1 MTDASTKTQPILR
14 PILEDS
20 VTRREKIRQA
30 TIQGLGKAFPMKAG
44 KWTVELSDARV
55 EPREF
60 SSRDQKMAI
69 LEGRTLSER
78 VRGNLTV
85 RDAQGAIASHAP
97 GFTLLHLPYFT
108 PRHTFILDGTEYSVS
123 NQLRTK
129 PGVYVRRRGNEEL
142 EASFNMSKG
151 SNFKILMEPEKG
163 LLYMQPGSTT
173 ARIALYPV
181 LRALDVPHQDVA
193 KSWGTQIAAINR
205 DAFRSPDAHV
215 SRLYE
220 ALIHPNKRNH
230 ATPEARA
237 GAIREYLDAT
247 SMDPEVNRATLGSP
261 FDKASGSAMLAASN
275 KILEVHRKA
284 ADVDDRD
291 SLSFK
296 TFHSVDDFIR
306 ERLQLDA
313 RAMRSKL
320 GWKLEASRGAIK
332 DALPAAPLTRAV
344 TGFLTTSAL
353 SAVPMQINP
362 MELVDEASRVTLL
375 GEGAISSERAIPI
388 EARDVHPTHLAI
400 IDPTRVPESFKVGVD
415 LRLGI
420 GTRRDDQGNL
430 YAPVKNVRTGK
441 DEYLKAA
448 DMAKAVIAFPGSDL
462 SAGKIVDVMKDGS
475 VQRVASSVVTHQIRH
490 ASDMYGA
497 TTNLLPLLNGMQ
509 GNRALMA
516 SKHQGQALPLIRREA
531 PLVQVESWNPGVS
544 VEREMVR
551 LIVPTAPV
559 AGRIDKIDADY
570 VHFVPHETKQ
580 GSVRYFHG
588 SPFPLTSLR
597 AGSYVTPFQ
606 EDALRFGIPWSS
618 SNLENRGGTDG
629 RPPLNLV
636 FKPGQQPPD
645 APVYVYEVHGDVK
658 PALTNTGA
666 DYDWNHTTVEDSPLT
681 LAETHPSWMYALT
694 AERTKRAADAMKLH
708 YDRDLPLAAKTY
720 LDNRLIVK
728 EGDVVRAGQPLAES
742 NFTKDGVLA
751 LGTNLRVA
759 YMPYRGLN
767 TNDGIVV
774 SQGAADKL
782 TSEHMFHHV
791 LSKAGDIETSR
802 EKHRAYFGGRYT
814 AKQYDALDESG
825 VVRPGTV
832 LQKGD
837 PIMVGVRRETTSGDA
852 ALLGKLSKSL
862 VKPYA
867 EVVETW
873 AHDHPGT
880 VADVSKTRERHSAT
894 VKTYETLQVGD
905 KLSNRFGAK
914 GVVAKIIPNEQMI
927 QDEKGRPI
935 DVILTS
941 AGIITRINPAQ
952 LVEASLGKVA
962 EHRGEPILIPQF
974 ADRDAVAHA
983 KSLLKANGLSDKET
997 VIDPMTGKSIP
1008 GVFVG
1013 KSYFL
1018 KLFKTTDSNWAAHGA
1033 ERYDYNQQPARGG
1046 DDGAKGIGKMEFDG
1060 LVAHNARA
1068 VLRESAAIKSQRNDE
1083 FWRSVQLG
1091 TPAPAPRTPF
1101 AYDKLHTMLAGA
1113 GIKVSKQGSRL
1124 ALGPLTD
1131 ADVERMSS
1139 GALPEPAKM
1148 VRAKD
1153 LRPEVGGM
1161 FDPARTGGMAGT
1173 KWSHVELSESIVN
1186 PVFEEPVRRLL
1197 GLTHKEFTERTGR
1210 GGEWFRSE
1218 LGRIDV
1224 PARLEELRERSR
1236 HLRGA
1241 ALDDAVKQ
1249 AKYLAALQTHG
1260 LKPADAYVLSKVPV
1274 TPPVIRPILPLKDGR
1289 LQVGDANLLYR
1300 DAFLAND
1307 RLRESTDVL
1316 PSSELHAPRRHLYDA
1331 VSALFG
1337 VGDPVSPGVERRG
1350 AKGYIAT
1357 VTGSRPGS
1365 GFFQSKLM
1373 KRQQDVSGR
1382 ATIAPDPTLS
1392 MDEIGVPTDMLWGMY
1407 AKFVIG
1413 RLVRRGYS
1421 AIDAQKLVEDKAPI
1435 AKDELINESRE
1446 RPVMVNRAPSL
1457 TRHNI
1462 IGAYPRL
1469 TEGKTITLNPFAER
1483 GTNADYDGDAMQ
1495 IHAPVTPAGVEDVKR
1510 MTLSHQIFADRRPG
1524 MLNVAPDMEA
1534 VLGLHRATQSASDR
1548 PAKRFASLQDARAA
1562 YHRGETN
1569 LNDPVH
1575 VGE

>member
-1 MTDASTKTQPILR
+1 MTNASTKTQPILR

-30 TIQGLGKAFPMKAG
+30 AIQGLSKAFPMKAG

-55 EPREF
+55 EPREY

-69 LEGRTLSER
+69 LEGKTLSER
-78 VRGNLTV
+78 VRGDLTV
-85 RDAQGAIASHAP
+85 RDAQGEIASRAP

-142 EASFNMSKG
+142 EAAFNLSKG

-173 ARIALYPV
+173 TKVGLYPV
-181 LRALDVPHQDVA
+181 LRTLDVPHQDIA
-193 KSWGTQIAAINR
+193 KSWGTQVAAINR
-205 DAFRSPDAHV
+205 DAFRSPDAHI

-247 SMDPEVNRATLGSP
+247 SMDPEVNKATLGTS
-261 FDKASGSAMLAASN
+261 FDKASGLSMLAASN
-275 KILEVHRKA
+275 KILEVHRRA

-291 SLSFK
+291 SLAFK
-296 TFHSVDDFIR
+296 TFHSVDDFVR

-313 RAMRSKL
+313 RAMRNKL
-320 GWKLEASRGAIK
+320 GWKLDANRGAIK

-344 TGFLTTSAL
+344 TGFLTTSSL

-362 MELVDEASRVTLL
+362 MELIDEASRVTLL

-430 YAPVKNVRTGK
+430 YAPVKNVQTGK

-448 DMAKAVIAFPGSDL
+448 DMARATVAFSGEDIH
-462 SAGKIVDVMKDGS
+462 AGKSVSVMKNGM
-475 VQRVASSVVTHQIRH
+475 VQRVPAAEVTHQIRH
-490 ASDMYGA
+490 ASDIYGA

-516 SKHQGQALPLIRREA
+516 SKHQGQALPLVRREA
-531 PLVQVESWNPGVS
+531 PLVQVESWNPGTS

-559 AGRIDKIDADY
+559 AGRINKIDSDY
-570 VHFVPHETKQ
+570 VHLSPEGEKRANNV
-580 GSVRYFHG
+580 YYHG
-588 SPFPLTSLR
+588 SPHRLDTLR
-597 AGSYVTPFQ
+597 AGSWVTPYR
-606 EDALRFGIPWSS
+606 EDALRFGVPWSS
-618 SNLENRGGTDG
+618 QDLETHGDTSG
-629 RPPLNLV
+629 RPPFNLV
-636 FKPGQQPPD
+636 FKPGKEPPD
-645 APVYVYEVHGDVK
+645 APVYVYEVNGAVEQAD
-658 PALTNTGA
+658 TNTGKT
-666 DYDWNHTTVEDSPLT
+666 YDWNRRVTHDTPLQ
-681 LAETHPSWMYALT
+681 LIDAHPSWRKAIQ
-694 AERTKRAADAMKLH
+694 ETKIATNTIKLH
-708 YDRDLPLAAKTY
+708 YDHDLPLAAKTY
-720 LDNRLIVK
+720 LDNKLTVK
-728 EGDVVRAGQPLAES
+728 EGDMVHAGQPLAES

-791 LSKAGDIETSR
+791 LSKAGDVETNR

-837 PIMVGVRRETTSGDA
+837 PIMIGVRRETASGDA

-873 AHDHPGT
+873 THDHPGT
-880 VADVSKTRERHSAT
+880 VADVSKTGERHSAT
-894 VKTYETLQVGD
+894 IKTHETLQVGD
-905 KLSNRFGAK
+905 KISNRYGAK
-914 GVVAKIIPNEQMI
+914 GVVAKIVPDVQMI
-927 QDEKGRPI
+927 QDEKGRPV

-952 LVEASLGKVA
+952 IIEASLGKVA
-962 EHRGEPILIPQF
+962 DHKGEPILVPQF
-974 ADRDAVAHA
+974 ARHDAVAYA
-983 KSLLKANGLSDKET
+983 KNLLKANGLSDKET
-997 VIDPMTGKSIP
+997 VVDPATGKSIP

-1083 FWRSVQLG
+1083 FWRSIQLG

-1101 AYDKLHTMLAGA
+1101 AYDKLHAMLAGA
-1113 GIKVSKQGSRL
+1113 GVKISKQGSRL

-1131 ADVERMSS
+1131 ADVTQMSS
-1139 GALPEPAKM
+1139 GALPEPTKM

-1153 LRPEVGGM
+1153 LRPETGGM
-1161 FDPARTGGMAGT
+1161 FDPAKTGGMSGT
-1173 KWSHVELSESIVN
+1173 KWSHVELSEPIVN

-1210 GGEWFRSE
+1210 GGEWFRTE

-1224 PARLEELRERSR
+1224 PARLEELRERSK

-1241 ALDDAVKQ
+1241 ALDDTVKQ

-1260 LKPADAYVLSKVPV
+1260 LKPADAYVISKVPV
-1274 TPPVIRPILPLKDGR
+1274 TPPIIRPILPLKDGR

-1307 RLRESTDVL
+1307 RLQESTAVL

-1331 VSALFG
+1331 ISALFG

-1357 VTGSRPGS
+1357 ITGSRPGS

-1392 MDEIGVPTDMLWGMY
+1392 MDEIGVPEDMLWGMY
-1407 AKFVIG
+1407 SKFVVG
-1413 RLVRRGYS
+1413 RLVKRGYS
-1421 AIDAQKLVEDKAPI
+1421 ALDAQKLVEDKAPI
-1435 AKDELINESRE
+1435 ARDELINESKE

-1462 IGAYPRL
+1462 IGAYPRI
-1469 TEGKTITLNPFAER
+1469 THGKTITLNPFAER

-1534 VLGLHRATQSASDR
+1534 VLGLHRATQSASDQ
-1548 PAKRFASLQDARAA
+1548 PAKRFVSLQDARAA
-1562 YHRGETN
+1562 YHRGEVA
-1569 LNDPVH
+1569 LNDRIH
-1575 VGE
+1575 IGE

>member
-1 MTDASTKTQPILR
+1 MTDASTKTRPVLR

-30 TIQGLGKAFPMKAG
+30 TIQGLGKAFPLKAG
-44 KWTVELSDARV
+44 KWTVELSGARI

-78 VRGNLTV
+78 VRGDLTV
-85 RDAQGAIASHAP
+85 RDAAGEVASRAP

-142 EASFNMSKG
+142 EAAFNLSKG
-151 SNFKILMEPEKG
+151 ANFKVLMEPEKG

-193 KSWGTQIAAINR
+193 RSWGSQVAAINR

-220 ALIHPNKRNH
+220 ALIHPSKRNH

-237 GAIREYLDAT
+237 GAIREYLDST
-247 SMDPEVNRATLGSP
+247 SMDPEVNRVTLGAP
-261 FDKASGSAMLAASN
+261 FDKASGQALLAASN
-275 KILEVHRKA
+275 KILEVHRRA

-344 TGFLTTSAL
+344 TGFLTTSSL

-388 EARDVHPTHLAI
+388 EARDVHPTHLGI

-420 GTRRDDQGNL
+420 GARRDDQGNL
-430 YAPVKNVRTGK
+430 YAPVRNVRTGK
-441 DEYLKAA
+441 DEYLRASE
-448 DMAKAVIAFPGSDL
+448 MARSVVAFPDGGNLRPGSL
-462 SAGKIVDVMKDGS
+462 VSAMKEGS
-475 VQRVASSVVTHQIRH
+475 IQRVPSSEVTHQIRH
-490 ASDMYGA
+490 MSDVYGA

-516 SKHQGQALPLIRREA
+516 SKHQGQALPLVHREA
-531 PLVQVESWNPGVS
+531 PLVQVESWNPGTS

-559 AGRIDKIDADY
+559 AGRVERIDADY
-570 VHFVPHETKQ
+570 VHLSPEGEKQ
-580 GSVRYFHG
+580 AA
-588 SPFPLTSLR
+588 T
-597 AGSYVTPFQ
+597 
-606 EDALRFGIPWSS
+606 E
-618 SNLENRGGTDG
+618 GTI
-629 RPPLNLV
+629 R
-636 FKPGQQPPD
+636 
-645 APVYVYEVHGDVK
+645 
-658 PALTNTGA
+658 
-666 DYDWNHTTVEDSPLT
+666 
-681 LAETHPSWMYALT
+681 
-694 AERTKRAADAMKLH
+694 LH
-708 YDRDLPLAAKTY
+708 YDHDLPLAAKTY
-720 LDNRLIVK
+720 LDNRLTVK

-742 NFTKDGVLA
+742 NFTRDGVLA

-791 LSKAGDIETSR
+791 LSKAGDVETSR
-802 EKHRAYFGGRYT
+802 EKHRAYFGGRYS
-814 AKQYDALDESG
+814 ARQYDALDESG
-825 VVRPGTV
+825 VARPGTV

-837 PIMVGVRRETTSGDA
+837 PIMIGVRRETATGDA
-852 ALLGKLSKSL
+852 ALLGRLSKSL
-862 VKPYA
+862 VQPYA

-873 AHDHPGT
+873 THDHPGI
-880 VADVSKTRERHSAT
+880 VADVSKTGERHSAT
-894 VKTYETLQVGD
+894 IKTHETLQVGD
-905 KLSNRFGAK
+905 KISNRYGAK
-914 GVVAKIIPNEQMI
+914 GVVAKIVPDAQMI
-927 QDEKGRPI
+927 HDEKGRPV

-962 EHRGEPILIPQF
+962 EHRGEPILVPQF
-974 ADRDAVAHA
+974 AERDAVAHA
-983 KSLLKANGLSDKET
+983 KGLLKANGLSDKET
-997 VIDPMTGKSIP
+997 VVDPATGRRIP

-1083 FWRSVQLG
+1083 FWRSIQLG

-1101 AYDKLHTMLAGA
+1101 AYDKLHAMLAGA
-1113 GIKVSKQGSRL
+1113 GVKVSKQGSRL

-1131 ADVERMSS
+1131 ADVTRMSS

-1153 LRPEVGGM
+1153 LRPETGGM

-1173 KWSHVELSESIVN
+1173 KWSHVELSEPIVN

-1197 GLTHKEFTERTGR
+1197 GLTHREFTERTGR
-1210 GGEWFRSE
+1210 GGEWFRAE
-1218 LGRIDV
+1218 LDKIDV
-1224 PARLEELRERSR
+1224 PSRLEELRERSR
-1236 HLRGA
+1236 RLRGA

-1249 AKYLAALQTHG
+1249 AKYLAALQAHG
-1260 LKPADAYVLSKVPV
+1260 LRPADAYVIGKVPV

-1307 RLRESTDVL
+1307 RLREAAEVL
-1316 PSSELHAPRRHLYDA
+1316 PESELHAPRRHLYDA
-1331 VSALFG
+1331 VGALFG

-1357 VTGSRPGS
+1357 ITGSRPGS

-1392 MDEIGVPTDMLWGMY
+1392 MDEIGVPEDMLWGMY
-1407 AKFVIG
+1407 SKFVVG
-1413 RLVRRGYS
+1413 RLVRRGHS
-1421 AIDAQKLVEDKAPI
+1421 ALDAQKLVDDKAPI
-1435 AKDELINESRE
+1435 ARDELINEARE

-1462 IGAYPRL
+1462 IGAYPRI
-1469 TEGKTITLNPFAER
+1469 TQGKTITLNPFAER

-1534 VLGLHRATQSASDR
+1534 VLGLHRATQAASDR
-1548 PAKRFASLQDARAA
+1548 PARRFESLQDARAA
-1562 YHRGETN
+1562 YHRGEIA

>member
-44 KWTVELSDARV
+44 KWTIELSDARV

-78 VRGNLTV
+78 VRGDLTV
-85 RDAQGAIASHAP
+85 RDAGGAVTSHAP

-142 EASFNMSKG
+142 EAAFNLSKG
-151 SNFKILMEPEKG
+151 ANFKVLMEPEKG

-181 LRALDVPHQDVA
+181 LRALDVPHQDIA
-193 KSWGTQIAAINR
+193 KNWGSQVAAINR
-205 DAFRSPDAHV
+205 DAFRSPEAHV
-215 SRLYE
+215 GRLYE
-220 ALIHPNKRNH
+220 ALIHPSKRSH

-237 GAIREYLDAT
+237 SAIREYLDST
-247 SMDPEVNRATLGSP
+247 SMDPEVNKVTLGSP
-261 FDKASGSAMLAASN
+261 FDKASGPAMLAASN
-275 KILEVHRKA
+275 KILEVHRRA

-296 TFHSVDDFIR
+296 TFHSVDDFIK

-344 TGFLTTSAL
+344 TGFLTTSSL

-388 EARDVHPTHLAI
+388 EARDVHPTHLGI

-420 GTRRDDQGNL
+420 GARRDDHGNL
-430 YAPVKNVRTGK
+430 YAPVKNVKTGK
-441 DEYLKAA
+441 DEYLKAS
-448 DMAKAVIAFPGSDL
+448 DMAKSVVAFPDGNLRAGSL
-462 SAGKIVDVMKDGS
+462 VSAMRDGV
-475 VQRVASSVVTHQIRH
+475 VQRVPASEVTHQIRH
-490 ASDMYGA
+490 MSDVYGA

-516 SKHQGQALPLIRREA
+516 SKHQGQALPLVHREA
-531 PLVQVESWNPGVS
+531 PLVQVKSWNPGTS

-551 LIVPTAPV
+551 LIVPTAPI
-559 AGRIDKIDADY
+559 AGRVEKIDADY
-570 VHFVPHETKQ
+570 IH
-580 GSVRYFHG
+580 
-588 SPFPLTSLR
+588 L
-597 AGSYVTPFQ
+597 
-606 EDALRFGIPWSS
+606 
-618 SNLENRGGTDG
+618 
-629 RPPLNLV
+629 
-636 FKPGQQPPD
+636 
-645 APVYVYEVHGDVK
+645 AP
-658 PALTNTGA
+658 TG
-666 DYDWNHTTVEDSPLT
+666 E
-681 LAETHPSWMYALT
+681 
-694 AERTKRAADAMKLH
+694 KRAAAEGVVRLH

-720 LDNRLIVK
+720 LDNKLTVK
-728 EGDVVRAGQPLAES
+728 EGDVVHAGQPLAES
-742 NFTKDGVLA
+742 NFTRNGVLA

-791 LSKAGDIETSR
+791 LSKAGDVETSR

-837 PIMVGVRRETTSGDA
+837 PIMVGVRPEAATGDA

-862 VKPYA
+862 VRPYA
-867 EVVETW
+867 EIVETW
-873 AHDHPGT
+873 THDHPGI
-880 VADVSKTRERHSAT
+880 VADVSKTGERHSAT
-894 VKTYETLQVGD
+894 IKTNETLQVGD
-905 KLSNRFGAK
+905 KISNRYGAK
-914 GVVAKIIPNEQMI
+914 GVVAKIVPDAQMVH
-927 QDEKGRPI
+927 DEKGRPV

-962 EHRGEPILIPQF
+962 EHRGEPILVPQF

-983 KSLLKANGLSDKET
+983 KDLLKSNGLSDKET
-997 VIDPMTGKSIP
+997 VVDPTTGRRIP

-1101 AYDKLHTMLAGA
+1101 AYDKLHAMLAGA
-1113 GIKVSKQGSRL
+1113 GVKVSKQGSRL

-1131 ADVERMSS
+1131 ADIGRMSS
-1139 GALPEPAKM
+1139 GALPEPTKM
-1148 VRAKD
+1148 IRAKD
-1153 LRPEVGGM
+1153 LRPETGGM
-1161 FDPARTGGMAGT
+1161 FDPARTGGMSGT
-1173 KWSHVELSESIVN
+1173 KWSHVELTEPIVN

-1210 GGEWFRSE
+1210 GGEWFRVE

-1224 PARLEELRERSR
+1224 DSRLEELRERSKR
-1236 HLRGA
+1236 LRGA

-1249 AKYLAALQTHG
+1249 AKYLAALQAHG
-1260 LKPADAYVLSKVPV
+1260 LKPADAYVIGKVPV

-1307 RLRESTDVL
+1307 RLRESAEVL
-1316 PSSELHAPRRHLYDA
+1316 PTSELHAPRRHLYDA

-1357 VTGSRPGS
+1357 ITGSRPGS

-1392 MDEIGVPTDMLWGMY
+1392 MDEIGVPEDMLWGMY
-1407 AKFVIG
+1407 SKFVVG
-1413 RLVRRGYS
+1413 RLVRRGHS
-1421 AIDAQKLVEDKAPI
+1421 ALDAQKLVDDKAPI
-1435 AKDELINESRE
+1435 ARDELINEARE

-1462 IGAYPRL
+1462 IGAYPRI
-1469 TEGKTITLNPFAER
+1469 TQGKTITLNPFAER

-1495 IHAPVTPAGVEDVKR
+1495 IHAPVTQAGVEDVKR

-1534 VLGLHRATQSASDR
+1534 VLGLHRATQAPSSQ
-1548 PAKRFASLQDARAA
+1548 PARRFESLQDAKAA
-1562 YHRGETN
+1562 YHRGEIA

>member
-1 MTDASTKTQPILR
+1 MTDASTKTQPVLR
-14 PILEDS
+14 PVLEDS
-20 VTRREKIRQA
+20 ATRREKIRQA
-30 TIQGLGKAFPMKAG
+30 AIQGLGRAFPMKAG
-44 KWTVELSDARV
+44 KWTVELADARV

-60 SSRDQKMAI
+60 SSREQKVAI
-69 LEGRTLSER
+69 LEGKTLSER
-78 VRGNLTV
+78 VRGDLTV
-85 RDAQGAIASHAP
+85 RDAQGAVTSRAQ

-142 EASFNMSKG
+142 EAAFNLSKG
-151 SNFKILMEPEKG
+151 ANFKVMMEPEKG
-163 LLYMQPGSTT
+163 LLYMQPGHTT
-173 ARIALYPV
+173 ARVALYPV
-181 LRALDVPHQDVA
+181 LRALDVPHPDIVR
-193 KSWGTQIAAINR
+193 SWGSQVAAVNR

-215 SRLYE
+215 GRLYE
-220 ALIHPNKRNH
+220 ALIHPAKRNH
-230 ATPEARA
+230 ATPEARV

-247 SMDPEVNRATLGSP
+247 SMDPEVNRVTLGAP
-261 FDKASGSAMLAASN
+261 FDKASGQAMLAASN
-275 KILEVHRKA
+275 KILEIHRKA

-291 SLSFK
+291 SLAFK
-296 TFHSVDDFIR
+296 TFHSVDDFVK
-306 ERLQLDA
+306 ERLQLNA
-313 RAMRSKL
+313 RAMRNKL
-320 GWKLEASRGAIK
+320 GWKLDASRGSIK

-344 TGFLTTSAL
+344 TGFLTTSSL

-362 MELVDEASRVTLL
+362 MELIDEASRVTLL
-375 GEGAISSERAIPI
+375 GEGAIASERAIPL
-388 EARDVHPTHLAI
+388 EARDVHPTHLGI

-415 LRLGI
+415 LRVGV
-420 GTRRDDQGNL
+420 GTRRDDHGNL
-430 YAPVKNVRTGK
+430 YAPVRNVRTGK

-448 DMAKAVIAFPGSDL
+448 DMARAVVAFPGGDL
-462 SAGKIVDVMKDGS
+462 GAGRIVDVMKDGS
-475 VQRVASSVVTHQIRH
+475 VQRVASSEVTHQVRH

-516 SKHQGQALPLIRREA
+516 SKHQGQALPLTHREA
-531 PLVQVESWNPGVS
+531 PLVQVESWNPGMS

-551 LIVPTAPV
+551 LIVPTAPS

-570 VHFVPHETKQ
+570 IHFVP
-580 GSVRYFHG
+580 
-588 SPFPLTSLR
+588 
-597 AGSYVTPFQ
+597 
-606 EDALRFGIPWSS
+606 
-618 SNLENRGGTDG
+618 GGE
-629 RPPLNLV
+629 
-636 FKPGQQPPD
+636 K
-645 APVYVYEVHGDVK
+645 H
-658 PALTNTGA
+658 
-666 DYDWNHTTVEDSPLT
+666 
-681 LAETHPSWMYALT
+681 
-694 AERTKRAADAMKLH
+694 AADGPLRLH
-708 YDRDLPLAAKTY
+708 YDHDFPLAAKTY
-720 LDNRLIVK
+720 LNNKLTVK
-728 EGDVVRAGQPLAES
+728 EGDLVREGQPLAES
-742 NFTKDGVLA
+742 NFTRDGVLA

-791 LSKAGDIETSR
+791 LSKAGDVETSR
-802 EKHRAYFGGRYT
+802 EKHRAYFGGRYS
-814 AKQYDALDESG
+814 ARQYDALDESG
-825 VVRPGTV
+825 VARPGTV

-837 PIMVGVRRETTSGDA
+837 PIIIGVRPETATGDA

-862 VKPYA
+862 VRPYA
-867 EVVETW
+867 EIVETW
-873 AHDHPGT
+873 THDHPGVVT
-880 VADVSKTRERHSAT
+880 DVSKTGERHSAT
-894 VKTYETLQVGD
+894 VKTQETLQVGD
-905 KLSNRFGAK
+905 KISNRFGAK
-914 GVVAKIIPNEQMI
+914 GVVAKIIPDAQMI
-927 QDEKGRPI
+927 HDEKGRPV

-962 EHRGEPILIPQF
+962 DHRGEPILVPQF
-974 ADRDAVAHA
+974 AARDAVAYA
-983 KSLLKANGLSDKET
+983 KGLLKSNGLSDKET
-997 VIDPMTGKSIP
+997 VVDPMTGKSVP

-1101 AYDKLHTMLAGA
+1101 AYDKLHAMLSGA
-1113 GIKVSKQGSRL
+1113 GVKISKAGSRL

-1131 ADVERMSS
+1131 ADILKMSS
-1139 GALPEPAKM
+1139 GELPDPSKM
-1148 VRAKD
+1148 IRAKD
-1153 LRPEVGGM
+1153 LRPETGGM

-1197 GLTHKEFTERTGR
+1197 GLTQKEFAERTGR

-1224 PARLEELRERSR
+1224 PSRLEELRDRSR

-1249 AKYLAALQTHG
+1249 AKYLAALQAHG
-1260 LKPADAYVLSKVPV
+1260 LKPADAYVISKVPV
-1274 TPPVIRPILPLKDGR
+1274 TPPIIRPILPLKDGR

-1307 RLRESTDVL
+1307 QLKDSTKVL
-1316 PSSELHAPRRHLYDA
+1316 PESELHAPRRHLFDA

-1337 VGDPVSPGVERRG
+1337 VGDPVSPGVLRRG

-1357 VTGSRPGS
+1357 ITGSRPGS

-1407 AKFVIG
+1407 SKFVIG

-1435 AKDELINESRE
+1435 AKDELINETRE

-1462 IGAYPRL
+1462 IGAYPRM

-1534 VLGLHRATQSASDR
+1534 VLGLHRATQPASGR
-1548 PAKRFASLQDARAA
+1548 TAKRFASLQDARAA
-1562 YHRGETN
+1562 YHRGEVA
-1569 LNDPVH
+1569 LNDH
-1575 VGE
+1575 IHIGE

>member
-1 MTDASTKTQPILR
+1 MSDGQNLR

-30 TIQGLGKAFPMKAG
+30 TIQGLSKAFPMKAG

-69 LEGRTLSER
+69 LEGKTLSER
-78 VRGNLTV
+78 VRGDLTV
-85 RDAQGAIASHAP
+85 RDAQGAIASRAP

-142 EASFNMSKG
+142 EAAFNLSKG
-151 SNFKILMEPEKG
+151 SNFKVLMEPEKG

-193 KSWGTQIAAINR
+193 RSWGAQVAAINR

-237 GAIREYLDAT
+237 GAIREYLDGT
-247 SMDPEVNRATLGSP
+247 SMDPEVNRVTLGAP
-261 FDKASGSAMLAASN
+261 FDKASGAAMLAASN
-275 KILEVHRKA
+275 KILEVHRRA

-313 RAMRSKL
+313 RAMRNKL

-344 TGFLTTSAL
+344 TGFLTTSSL

-430 YAPVKNVRTGK
+430 YAPVRNVRTNK

-448 DMAKAVIAFPGSDL
+448 DMARSIVAFSGEDL
-462 SAGKIVDVMKDGS
+462 RAGKSVSVMKDGM
-475 VQRVASSVVTHQIRH
+475 VQRVPAAEVTHQIRH
-490 ASDMYGA
+490 ASDIYGA

-516 SKHQGQALPLIRREA
+516 SKHQGQALPLVRREA
-531 PLVQVESWNPGVS
+531 PLVQVESWNPGTS

-570 VHFVPHETKQ
+570 VHL
-580 GSVRYFHG
+580 
-588 SPFPLTSLR
+588 SPE
-597 AGSYVTPFQ
+597 G
-606 EDALRFGIPWSS
+606 E
-618 SNLENRGGTDG
+618 
-629 RPPLNLV
+629 
-636 FKPGQQPPD
+636 
-645 APVYVYEVHGDVK
+645 
-658 PALTNTGA
+658 
-666 DYDWNHTTVEDSPLT
+666 
-681 LAETHPSWMYALT
+681 
-694 AERTKRAADAMKLH
+694 KRAAAEGTIRLH
-708 YDRDLPLAAKTY
+708 YDHDLPLAAKTY
-720 LDNRLIVK
+720 LDNKLIVK

-774 SQGAADKL
+774 SQDAADKL

-791 LSKAGDIETSR
+791 LSKAGDVETGR
-802 EKHRAYFGGRYT
+802 EKHRAYFGGRYS
-814 AKQYDALDESG
+814 ARQYDALDESG
-825 VVRPGTV
+825 VARPGTV

-837 PIMVGVRRETTSGDA
+837 PIMIGVRREAATGDA

-862 VKPYA
+862 VKPYT

-873 AHDHPGT
+873 THDHPGI
-880 VADVSKTRERHSAT
+880 VADVSKTGERHSAT
-894 VKTYETLQVGD
+894 IKTYETLQVGD
-905 KLSNRFGAK
+905 KISNRYGAK
-914 GVVAKIIPNEQMI
+914 GVVAKIVPDAQMI
-927 QDEKGRPI
+927 QDEKGRPV

-962 EHRGEPILIPQF
+962 EHRGEPILVPQF
-974 ADRDAVAHA
+974 AERDAVAHA
-983 KSLLKANGLSDKET
+983 KGLLKANGLSDKET
-997 VIDPMTGKSIP
+997 VVDPATGRRIP

-1083 FWRSVQLG
+1083 FWRSIQLG

-1101 AYDKLHTMLAGA
+1101 AYDKLHAMLAGA
-1113 GIKVSKQGSRL
+1113 GVKVSKQGSRL

-1139 GALPEPAKM
+1139 GALPEPTKM

-1153 LRPEVGGM
+1153 LRPETGGM

-1173 KWSHVELSESIVN
+1173 KWSHVELSEPIVN

-1210 GGEWFRSE
+1210 GGEWFRAE
-1218 LGRIDV
+1218 LGKIDV

-1249 AKYLAALQTHG
+1249 AKYLTALQAHG
-1260 LKPADAYVLSKVPV
+1260 LKPADAYVIGKVPV

-1300 DAFLAND
+1300 DAFLASD
-1307 RLRESTDVL
+1307 RLRESTGVL
-1316 PSSELHAPRRHLYDA
+1316 PASELPAPRRHLYDA

-1357 VTGSRPGS
+1357 ITGSRPGS

-1392 MDEIGVPTDMLWGMY
+1392 MDEIGVPEDMLWGMY
-1407 AKFVIG
+1407 AKFVVG
-1413 RLVRRGYS
+1413 RLVRRGHS
-1421 AIDAQKLVEDKAPI
+1421 ALDAQKLVDDKAPI
-1435 AKDELINESRE
+1435 ARDELINESRE

-1462 IGAYPRL
+1462 IGAYPRI
-1469 TEGKTITLNPFAER
+1469 TQGKTITLNPFAER

-1548 PAKRFASLQDARAA
+1548 PARRFASLQDAKAA
-1562 YHRGETN
+1562 YHRGEIA

-1575 VGE
+1575 VGD

>member
-30 TIQGLGKAFPMKAG
+30 TIEGLGKAFPMKAG
-44 KWTVELSDARV
+44 KWTIELSNTRV

-60 SSRDQKMAI
+60 SSREQKMAI

-78 VRGNLTV
+78 VRGDLTV
-85 RDAQGAIASHAP
+85 RDAQETVTSRAP

-142 EASFNMSKG
+142 EASFNLSKG
-151 SNFKILMEPEKG
+151 SNFKVMMEPERG

-173 ARIALYPV
+173 AKIALYPV
-181 LRALDVPHQDVA
+181 LRALDVPHHDIS
-193 KSWGTQIAAINR
+193 KSWGAQVAAVNR

-215 SRLYE
+215 NRLYE
-220 ALIHPNKRNH
+220 ALIHPNKRSH

-237 GAIREYLDAT
+237 GALRAYLDAT
-247 SMDPEVNRATLGSP
+247 SMDPEVNKATLGAP
-261 FDKASGSAMLAASN
+261 FDKASGAAMLAASG
-275 KILEVHRKA
+275 KILNVHRKA

-291 SLSFK
+291 SLAFK
-296 TFHSVDDFIR
+296 TFHSVDDFVR

-344 TGFLTTSAL
+344 TGFLTTSSL

-420 GTRRDDQGNL
+420 GTRRDEHGNL
-430 YAPVKNVRTGK
+430 YAPVRNVRTGR
-441 DEYLKAA
+441 DEYLKASE
-448 DMAKAVIAFPGSDL
+448 MARSVVAFPGDL
-462 SAGKIVDVMKDGS
+462 GTGKSISAMKDGS
-475 VQRVASSVVTHQIRH
+475 VQRVPVSEVTHQIRH
-490 ASDMYGA
+490 MSDVYGA

-516 SKHQGQALPLIRREA
+516 SKHQGQALPLVRREA
-531 PLVQVESWNPGVS
+531 PLVQVESWNPGIS

-570 VHFVPHETKQ
+570 VHL
-580 GSVRYFHG
+580 
-588 SPFPLTSLR
+588 SPK
-597 AGSYVTPFQ
+597 G
-606 EDALRFGIPWSS
+606 E
-618 SNLENRGGTDG
+618 
-629 RPPLNLV
+629 
-636 FKPGQQPPD
+636 
-645 APVYVYEVHGDVK
+645 
-658 PALTNTGA
+658 
-666 DYDWNHTTVEDSPLT
+666 
-681 LAETHPSWMYALT
+681 
-694 AERTKRAADAMKLH
+694 KRAAEGALRLH
-708 YDRDLPLAAKTY
+708 YDHDLPLAAKTY
-720 LDNRLIVK
+720 LDNKLTVK
-728 EGDVVRAGQPLAES
+728 EGDVVHAGQPLAES
-742 NFTKDGVLA
+742 NFTRDGVLA

-782 TSEHMFHHV
+782 ISEHMFHHV
-791 LSKAGDIETSR
+791 LSKAGDVETSR

-814 AKQYDALDESG
+814 ARQYDALDESG
-825 VVRPGTV
+825 VARPGTV

-837 PIMVGVRRETTSGDA
+837 PIMIGVRRETASGDA

-862 VKPYA
+862 VRPYA

-873 AHDHPGT
+873 SHDHPGI
-880 VADVSKTRERHSAT
+880 VADVSKTGERHSAT
-894 VKTYETLQVGD
+894 VKTHETLQVGD
-905 KLSNRFGAK
+905 KISNRYGAK
-914 GVVAKIIPNEQMI
+914 GVVAKIVPDAQMI
-927 QDEKGRPI
+927 HDEKGRPV

-962 EHRGEPILIPQF
+962 EHRGEPILVPQF
-974 ADRDAVAHA
+974 VDRDAVAHA
-983 KSLLKANGLSDKET
+983 KGLLKASGLSDKET
-997 VIDPMTGKSIP
+997 VTDPVTGRKVP

-1033 ERYDYNQQPARGG
+1033 ARYDYNQQPARGG

-1060 LVAHNARA
+1060 LIAHNARA
-1068 VLRESAAIKSQRNDE
+1068 VLQESAAIKSQRNDE
-1083 FWRSVQLG
+1083 FWRSIQLG

-1101 AYDKLHTMLAGA
+1101 AYDKLHAMLAGA
-1113 GIKVSKQGSRL
+1113 GVKVSKQGSRL

-1131 ADVERMSS
+1131 ADVGRMSS
-1139 GALPEPAKM
+1139 GALSEPTRM

-1153 LRPEVGGM
+1153 LHPETGGM

-1173 KWSHVELSESIVN
+1173 KWSHVDLSEPIVN

-1210 GGEWFRSE
+1210 GGEWFRTE

-1224 PARLEELRERSR
+1224 PTRLAELRERSKR
-1236 HLRGA
+1236 LRGA
-1241 ALDDAVKQ
+1241 ALDDVVKQ

-1260 LKPADAYVLSKVPV
+1260 LEPADAYVISKVPV
-1274 TPPVIRPILPLKDGR
+1274 TPPIIRPILPLKDGR
-1289 LQVGDANLLYR
+1289 LQIGDANLLYR

-1307 RLRESTDVL
+1307 RLRESAQVL
-1316 PSSELHAPRRHLYDA
+1316 PVSELPAPRRHLYDA
-1331 VSALFG
+1331 VGALFG
-1337 VGDPVSPGVERRG
+1337 VADPVSPGVERRG
-1350 AKGYIAT
+1350 AKGYIAAI
-1357 VTGSRPGS
+1357 TGSRPGS

-1392 MDEIGVPTDMLWGMY
+1392 MDEIGVPEDMLWGMY

-1421 AIDAQKLVEDKAPI
+1421 ALDAQKMVDNKVPVAR
-1435 AKDELINESRE
+1435 DELINESRE

-1462 IGAYPRL
+1462 IGAYPRV
-1469 TEGKTITLNPFAER
+1469 TQGKTITLNPFAER

-1534 VLGLHRATQSASDR
+1534 VLGLHRATQTASNR
-1548 PAKRFASLQDARAA
+1548 PARRFESLQDAQAA
-1562 YHRGETN
+1562 YHRGEIA
-1569 LNDPVH
+1569 LNDLVH

>member
-78 VRGNLTV
+78 VRGDLTV
-85 RDAQGAIASHAP
+85 RDAQGAVTSRAP

-142 EASFNMSKG
+142 EAAFNLSKG

-193 KSWGTQIAAINR
+193 GSWGAQVAAVNR

-215 SRLYE
+215 GRLYE
-220 ALIHPNKRNH
+220 ALIHPSKRSH

-237 GAIREYLDAT
+237 GAIREYLNAT
-247 SMDPEVNRATLGSP
+247 SMDPEVNRATLGEP
-261 FDKASGSAMLAASN
+261 FDKASGPAMLAASN
-275 KILEVHRKA
+275 KVLEVHRRA

-344 TGFLTTSAL
+344 TGFLTTSSL

-420 GTRRDDQGNL
+420 GARRDDHGNL
-430 YAPVKNVRTGK
+430 YAPVRNVRTGK

-448 DMAKAVIAFPGSDL
+448 EMARSIVAFPGGDL
-462 SAGKIVDVMKDGS
+462 RAGGSVSAMKDGAI
-475 VQRVASSVVTHQIRH
+475 QRVPASEVTHQVRH
-490 ASDMYGA
+490 MSDVYGA

-516 SKHQGQALPLIRREA
+516 SKHQGQALPLVRREA
-531 PLVQVESWNPGVS
+531 PLVQVESWNPGIS

-570 VHFVPHETKQ
+570 VHL
-580 GSVRYFHG
+580 
-588 SPFPLTSLR
+588 SPE
-597 AGSYVTPFQ
+597 G
-606 EDALRFGIPWSS
+606 E
-618 SNLENRGGTDG
+618 
-629 RPPLNLV
+629 
-636 FKPGQQPPD
+636 
-645 APVYVYEVHGDVK
+645 
-658 PALTNTGA
+658 
-666 DYDWNHTTVEDSPLT
+666 
-681 LAETHPSWMYALT
+681 
-694 AERTKRAADAMKLH
+694 KRAAAEGTVRLH
-708 YDRDLPLAAKTY
+708 YDHDLPLAAKTY
-720 LDNRLIVK
+720 LDNKLIVK

-742 NFTKDGVLA
+742 NFTRDGVLA

-791 LSKAGDIETSR
+791 LSKAGDVETSR
-802 EKHRAYFGGRYT
+802 EKHRAYFGGRY
-814 AKQYDALDESG
+814 AARQYDALDESG

-837 PIMVGVRRETTSGDA
+837 PIMVGVRRETASGDA

-873 AHDHPGT
+873 THDHPGI
-880 VADVSKTRERHSAT
+880 VADVSKTGERHSAT
-894 VKTYETLQVGD
+894 VKTHETLQIGD
-905 KLSNRFGAK
+905 KISNRYGAK
-914 GVVAKIIPNEQMI
+914 GVVAKIVPDAQMI
-927 QDEKGRPI
+927 QDEKGRPV

-962 EHRGEPILIPQF
+962 EHRGEPILVPQF

-983 KSLLKANGLSDKET
+983 KDLLKASGLSDKET
-997 VIDPMTGKSIP
+997 VVDPVTGRSIP

-1083 FWRSVQLG
+1083 FWRSIQLG
-1091 TPAPAPRTPF
+1091 TPTPAPRTPF
-1101 AYDKLHTMLAGA
+1101 AYDKLHAMLAGA
-1113 GIKVSKQGSRL
+1113 GVKISKQGSRL

-1139 GALPEPAKM
+1139 GALPEPTKM

-1153 LRPEVGGM
+1153 LRPETGGM

-1173 KWSHVELSESIVN
+1173 KWSHVELSEPIVN

-1210 GGEWFRSE
+1210 GGEWFRAE

-1260 LKPADAYVLSKVPV
+1260 LRPADAYVIGKVPV
-1274 TPPVIRPILPLKDGR
+1274 TPPIIRPILPLKDGR

-1316 PSSELHAPRRHLYDA
+1316 PASELHAPRRHLYDA

-1357 VTGSRPGS
+1357 ITGSRPGS

-1392 MDEIGVPTDMLWGMY
+1392 MDEIGVPEDMLWGMY
-1407 AKFVIG
+1407 SKFVVG
-1413 RLVRRGYS
+1413 RLVGRGYS
-1421 AIDAQKLVEDKAPI
+1421 ALDAQKLVDDKAPV
-1435 AKDELINESRE
+1435 ARDELINESKE

-1462 IGAYPRL
+1462 IGAYPRI
-1469 TEGKTITLNPFAER
+1469 TQGKTITLNPFAER

-1510 MTLSHQIFADRRPG
+1510 MTLSHQIFADRKPG

-1548 PAKRFASLQDARAA
+1548 PARQFASLQDARAA
-1562 YHRGETN
+1562 YHRGEIA